1 MAAIAERAIHSQL
14 TGLGRERFQNFRDHD
29 GPMRAGGRF
38 AGRDDFRDGV
48 GVTLRIALLVF
59 LLEPA
64 RMFAGITRAPAMR
77 RRGRGTV
84 REWQG
89 GVAHSAL
96 DCLFKPDIVK

>member
-1 MAAIAERAIHSQL
+1 
-14 TGLGRERFQNFRDHD
+14 
-29 GPMRAGGRF
+29 
-38 AGRDDFRDGV
+38 
-48 GVTLRIALLVF
+48 
-59 LLEPA
+59 
-64 RMFAGITRAPAMR
+64 MFAGITRAPAMR